1 MLVQVDV
8 KKIIATPSAYVI
20 FLGNEDKAFVIHVA
34 PGVGMAMSMT
44 VEGVRRI
51 RPLTHDLISSILAGL
66 GVNIERVVINDLRGG
81 TFYARLFL
89 REESE
94 GGTRI
99 VEIDARPSDCVV
111 LAKQNGA
118 PIYVES
124 SVLTKVG
131 DVSHL
136 LSTRG
141 EASDDSEKE

>member
-1 MLVQVDV
+1 MLVPVDV
-8 KKIIATPSAYVI
+8 RKIIATASAYVI
-20 FLGNEDKAFVIHVA
+20 FLGSEDKTFVLYVG

-44 VEGVRRI
+44 VEGVRKI
-51 RPLTHDLISSILAGL
+51 RPLTHDLITSILAGL
-66 GVNIERVVINDLRGG
+66 GVSIERVVINDLRGS

-124 SVLTKVG
+124 SVLNRVE

-136 LSTRG
+136 LSARG
-141 EASDDSEKE
+141 EASDDSAKE